1 MQILFIMSVT
11 ALLQTFNKPLS
22 CGTKATSCTFYKVRS
37 LFLLYIKALKKKNTE
52 FVQPF
57 RVSLH
62 LSLSFFFFTLF
73 LRISFSLFSYAVL
86 ERTKT
91 VKGALL
97 SLTLVARLAI
107 RVYNLCVFLLLSLS
121 LLSNVSC

>member
-1 MQILFIMSVT
+1 MQLLFMMSVT

-37 LFLLYIKALKKKNTE
+37 LFLLYIKALKKKKI
-52 FVQPF
+52 
-57 RVSLH
+57 RSLCNH
-62 LSLSFFFFTLF
+62 LESLFISLSLFFFTLF